1 VCSDGGDVMVLA
13 KVVKVAVEGVVEKV
27 VLKRVASVAQARDS

>member
-1 VCSDGGDVMVLA
+1 MVLA